1 MVFLISKLLKK
12 HLNIYNKLEDLRL
25 LLNLVSF
32 NKKGEKSNSLLYI
45 FNKKRVRFFLT
56 LFYYMIS
63 PASSD
68 AVSAA

>member
-1 MVFLISKLLKK
+1 MQLVVSKNWENGVCGK
-12 HLNIYNKLEDLRL
+12 N
-25 LLNLVSF
+25 
-32 NKKGEKSNSLLYI
+32 KGEKSNSLLYF
-45 FNKKRVRFFLT
+45 FNKKKRVRFFLT